1 MTLIARACRVALVM
15 LVAVIVLQTSGALS
29 ASELE
34 PTNVRV
40 TPGDGIL
47 GVTWEPPAEQDMTVV
62 KYVVNYTIPRLNVPT
77 PSGKFCGW
85 NYAGATWTDVAS
97 TQTSYTITGLQ
108 NGQEYC
114 VRVGARFARTSGYS
128 SQTFATPSSG
138 EQPLLVSANV
148 VGATLRLTFDELLD
162 ANSVPP
168 ASVFTVVVGGSAVAV
183 SGVNIQGTEVTLTL
197 SSAASASDAVTLSY
211 AIPTGATAQP
221 LQDWLGNQAPA
232 LSNQVVVNTGTA
244 SSDATLSALTVSGA
258 TLTPAFSSA
267 TEQYRAVVPYSVT
280 AATVTPTP
288 GDSGATVAFSP
299 SVDADTNASGH
310 QVPLGAGQN
319 TLDIV
324 VTAENT
330 IDRETYT
337 LSLTRSLAPPE
348 APASNYLSSRNDS
361 KLVIRWWPPAR
372 DGGSPVVG
380 YKVQWTSDPNS
391 WESSDQA
398 IVTEMVPIGITSQWA
413 YKITGLQNG
422 TEYRMRV
429 IAYNSLGDSEPTN
442 EITGTPISL
451 DSYFLSFIEDQVV
464 AVYGNSSPWLRTSWE
479 HMKRNGKVFNIVES
493 APGSAAV
500 QASCSP
506 RADGLHTCRVT
517 GAVIQESIVDS
528 GAAQLSSTLI
538 HEMAHYYDK
547 NSDLSGDIS
556 ALSAL
561 RLYLESLPVVA
572 GNNCRISE
580 LYADVFLLSILPD
593 VDPAYWD
600 ACTDWNSR
608 TTAEAVAVMRSA
620 ISGTMPA
627 WFSTTYG
634 AIADGPDLEK
644 LWVDVKNM
652 EDSHER
658 GIVVYQLRDSFGGY
672 CSNSK
677 AAESAFEDG
686 VARNPWRDGGCVPGA
701 PGSVAANAA
710 GSRKLAVSWSAPAS
724 DGGSPI
730 EGYRIQWK
738 SGSQQ
743 YDTSRQAVVVDVAER
758 NAHTI
763 AGLTNGTEHSVRIV
777 PYNQNGDGAS
787 TEVTATPS
795 ATDTTPPELLRATV
809 DSAALV
815 LTWNEALD
823 TASVPAAETFSV
835 TVASNDRA
843 VDDVVITGSA
853 VELTLASPVVEGE
866 VVSLGYTVPTAQGA
880 APIRDLS
887 QNPAE
892 SFADFAVRNTSVPL
906 STDTGTKRIFF
917 QSSPSA
923 STVLAQR
930 QGSGNYYSSN
940 PVPWA
945 TTIVTMFVEPNDS
958 NAVVT
963 FSSPNPPVDDF
974 HPDSGYCRGP
984 NDDCRKYIFRPS
996 VGENVI
1002 TVTVTAEDGVT
1013 TDTFTVPLVR
1023 DVRPV
1028 TVEFAQAAYTASEGQ
1043 TTSVTVRLDVDPERE
1058 ITIPL
1063 TVTELG
1069 GASPLEY
1076 SLSRS
1081 VTFTS
1086 GGPLT
1091 QSATVTASTDG
1102 VTEQGERIVLGI
1114 GTLPHAVELGAV
1126 TTTTVTFQDQDSTP
1140 PALESASVSGS
1151 DIVLTYDKELDSES
1165 VPPTSAF
1172 DVSVA
1177 GATRSVATVSLS
1189 GKAVELQLSAAVA
1202 PSEPVVVSYAVPTG
1216 SGVSKIRDTS
1226 NNNAAGFMNRSVRND
1241 AFGPV
1246 CNRTGMVRDA
1256 IVKRLNK
1263 NCSEITA
1270 RELSMITGLE
1280 IARSASVGKSALKAD
1295 DLSGLSGLR
1304 TLSMFWHRNL
1314 TTIPRN
1320 IFYGL
1325 SKLENL
1331 LLFSNKLTV
1340 LEAGVFSGLNSLQG
1354 LSLSNNRLSS
1364 LPDGIFSGLTSLERL
1379 NLSGNTVDPLP
1390 VDIGL
1395 EAAGSGTFKVTV
1407 HSGAPF
1413 RIELPIVVT
1422 NGQLSDGSST
1432 VVIPAGST
1440 ESAPV
1445 AVARLADTTGAVTV
1459 DIGTLPSLPSSS
1471 HSGYSLVKS
1480 GSLPLEITTD
1490 AVVGTSEISI
1500 APASSPVT
1508 EGEAAAFTLTRAGD
1522 TAAALTVDV
1531 SVSESGA
1538 TVSGTA
1544 PATATFDAG
1553 SSTAEL
1559 SVATED
1565 DTVVEAASTITAT
1578 VTAGTGYT
1586 LDASAS
1592 SAEVAVNDNDAATFT
1607 VSASPAQIEEG
1618 ETSTLTVAIAKGVT
1632 FAADQTIALD
1642 FAASTAAA
1650 ADYALADG
1658 GGQALASPYALT
1670 LAAGASTVT
1679 ATVTATDDAE
1689 QEPAETIEAA
1699 ASHEGSAIGSAS
1711 IEVAASDGLTARFE
1725 NLPESHDGSSA
1736 FQFELHFSEEF
1747 RIGYQKLRDRAF
1759 EVSGGTVT
1767 RAQRLEKGSN
1777 IGWRITLEPDSEGD
1791 IAVTLP
1797 ARACGERG
1805 AVCAGDGRT
1814 LSEAVSATVPGPAPP
1829 EISIAP
1835 ASSPVT
1841 EGEAAAFT
1849 LSRTGDTAAELA
1861 VDVSVSE
1868 TGATVA
1874 GTAPTT
1880 ATFDADSSTAEL
1892 SVTTEDDTVVEAA
1905 STITATVAAGTGYD
1919 VDADASSAEV
1929 AVNDNDAATFT
1940 VSASPAQI
1948 EEGESSTLTVAI
1960 ANGVTFAA
1968 DQTIALDFAASTAA
1982 AADYAVADGGGQA
1995 LASPYALTLVAG
2007 ADTVTATVTAT
2018 DDSEQEPA
2026 ETIEVAA
2033 SLDGMSIGSVTIQV
2047 AASDGLTA
2055 RFESVP
2061 ESHDGSTAFS
2071 FELHFS
2077 EEFRIG
2083 HTKLRDR
2090 ALNANGGTVTRA
2102 RRLESGANIGWEI
2115 TIEPDSDG
2123 DIVITLPVRACG
2135 ESGAVCTDD
2144 SRTLSEVVSATV
2156 PGPGSGLPT
2165 ISIAPASSPVTEGT
2179 AAAFALSRT
2188 GDVAVELTVD
2198 VSVSETGAMVS
2209 GTAPETATFDAGSAT
2224 AELSVATKDDE
2235 VVEDTSTIT
2244 AAVAAGADYSVDASA
2259 SSAEVVVEDDDAL
2272 PVVTT
2277 VSPVEVAENETAVV
2291 TLAATD
2297 DDTAIADLVWSI
2309 PQGATGGADASAFA
2323 LSAAGEL
2330 SLTAGKDFEAPDDAD
2345 QDGAYEVTVQVSDG
2359 ANETLADLTVQ
2370 LADVDD
2376 IAPTVSDA
2384 SIDGATL
2391 TLTFSEALDESA
2403 APASNAFSVSVD
2415 GAARDVSSVAVSG
2428 SAVTLTL
2435 ASAVVAGE
2443 TVTVGYAAPT
2453 GANAS
2458 PLRDVAGNEV
2468 ADFSAQAV
2476 TNDTPANTAP
2486 EGLPTISGVAQVGET
2501 LTASASEV
2509 SDTDGLA
2516 NAVFA
2521 WQWIANDGAADAEI
2535 ADATGSTYMLTSAE
2549 AGKTIKVQLTF
2560 SDDSGT
2566 EETLVSAATTAV
2578 VAPPP
2583 EISIE
2588 ATTST
2593 VSEGRGAAFQLNRT
2607 GDAAATLTV
2616 QVSVNEVGAVLS
2628 GTPAS
2633 TVTFATG
2640 SGTATLNVATED
2652 DEAAEADGR
2661 VTASLVAG
2669 SGYTVDTDAASAS
2682 VAVFDNDEAATT
2694 AAAETLWASTL
2705 TVIDFHGIIV
2715 GLYDGLG
2722 GALSPDGWT
2731 EDGEHFRVEN
2741 LYFYPGSSELA
2752 YDLDAAPSES
2762 GQLTLHLD
2770 DLQLQLI
2777 DVESMDFF
2785 VWTIDDPGWEDGQT
2799 VAVKL
2804 TREDPNGAAAT
2815 PPGISVADA
2824 RVQEAEGA
2832 TLSFA
2837 VTLDAAQPSTVSV
2850 RYATSDGT
2858 AQAGADYVA
2867 ASGALRFEAGQTRKT
2882 VRVPVLNDTHDEGSE
2897 TLTLTLSRPFGAQLS
2912 DAQATGTIVNTGPIP
2927 QAWLAR
2933 FGRTAAEH
2941 VLEGVEERLTATR
2954 EAGTQIAIAGQ
2965 VIGSEASHG
2974 IGGVDPT
2981 TGGTEMGEALG
2992 VLLEGMASG
3001 SGDNTASGS
3010 LDEAYPWNDASSGG
3024 DDTLSR
3030 SMTGRE
3036 VLAGTS
3042 LQFGSE
3048 TSGGGLASL
3057 WGRGAYTSFSGQDGG
3072 MAIEGDVST
3081 ATLGADYAAGGWIA
3095 GLALSQ
3101 SRGAGSWRD
3110 GDAGGAIE
3118 SDVTGLYPYAAYG
3131 IGKRFSLW
3139 GTVGYGSGT
3148 LTVSPEGHEPLE
3160 AGLAL
3165 RMAAA
3170 GARGALLSSEQ
3181 GDGFDLA
3188 VKTDVLGVQTS
3199 SEEAEGSGGRLEAT
3213 TADVTR
3219 LRLALEGSWEAS
3231 LGTDSSLRPTF
3242 EVGLRHDGGDAET
3255 GFGLEFGGGLALTDP
3270 VLGLSAEIRGHGLLT
3285 HEESTF
3291 RDHGVSGSLRY
3302 DPQPY
3307 SDLGLSLIVSPS
3319 WGAGQ
3324 RGIESMWETAPSA
3337 GAALGSFDNFGG
3349 ADSPDGRLD
3358 AEIGYGLPA
3367 LGGRATGTP
3376 WARVGLA
3383 EGAGDYRLGY
3393 RLNISGTELGI
3404 EYGQSEYDRDYWLGY
3419 GFGFVEGG
3427 RLAFHLGAELAR
3439 RVSANDNDADDQAA
3453 IRATLHW

>member
-15 LVAVIVLQTSGALS
+15 LVAVIVLQTGGALS

-40 TPGDGIL
+40 TPGDGML

-62 KYVVNYTIPRLNVPT
+62 KYVVNYTIPRLYGHNQ
-77 PSGKFCGW
+77 GLKFCGW

-128 SQTFATPSSG
+128 SEILATPSSG

-162 ANSVPP
+162 ANSVPST
-168 ASVFTVVVGGSAVAV
+168 SVFTVVAGGSAVAV
-183 SGVNIQGTEVTLTL
+183 SGVNIHGTEVTLTL
-197 SSAASASDAVTLSY
+197 SSATSASDTVTLSY
-211 AIPTGATAQP
+211 AVPTGATAQP

-288 GDSGATVAFSP
+288 SDSGATVAFSP

-330 IDRETYT
+330 IDRKTYT

-348 APASNYLSSRNDS
+348 APASNYLSSRNDGELS
-361 KLVIRWWPPAR
+361 IRWWPPAR

-398 IVTEMVPIGITSQWA
+398 IVTEMVPIGITSRWA

-429 IAYNSLGDSEPTN
+429 IAYNLLGDSEPTN

-451 DSYFLSFIEDQVV
+451 DSYLLSFIEDQIV

-493 APGSAAV
+493 SPGSAAV
-500 QASCSP
+500 QSSCSI
-506 RADGLHTCRVT
+506 RADGLRTCRVT
-517 GAVIQESIVDS
+517 GAVIQESIVDL
-528 GAAQLSSTLI
+528 GAAQLSKILI

-547 NSDLSGDIS
+547 NSDLSGDIA
-556 ALSAL
+556 ALSAF
-561 RLYLESLPVVA
+561 RLYLESLPVNA

-580 LYADVFLLSILPD
+580 LYADVFLLSVLPD
-593 VDPAYWD
+593 AVAGYWD
-600 ACTDWNSR
+600 ACTGWNST

-620 ISGTMPA
+620 VSGTMPA

-644 LWVDVKNM
+644 LWADVKSM
-652 EDSHER
+652 EGISDRS
-658 GIVVYQLRDSFGGY
+658 IVVYQLRNSFGGY

-686 VARNPWRDGGCVPGA
+686 VARNPWRDGGCVPDA

-710 GSRKLAVSWSAPAS
+710 GSGKLAVSWSAPAS

-763 AGLTNGTEHSVRIV
+763 AGLTNGTEHSVRIL

-787 TEVTATPS
+787 TEVAATPS
-795 ATDTTPPELLRATV
+795 ATDTAAPELLRATV

-815 LTWNEALD
+815 MTWNEALD

-853 VELTLASPVVEGE
+853 VELTLASPVVAGE
-866 VVSLGYTVPTAQGA
+866 VVSVSYAVPTAPGG
-880 APIRDLS
+880 APIRDSSL
-887 QNPAE
+887 NTAA
-892 SFADFAVRNTSVPL
+892 SFTDTSVRNSTAPVSSDTSIKRVLFGRSPN
-906 STDTGTKRIFF
+906 SGVTGTRML
-917 QSSPSA
+917 S
-923 STVLAQR
+923 
-930 QGSGNYYSSN
+930 SGNYEATLSVS
-940 PVPWA
+940 WA
-945 TTIVTMFVEPNDS
+945 TSLVHLAVEPS
-958 NAVVT
+958 NSDATVTISPSMPAVGADNLLG
-963 FSSPNPPVDDF
+963 S
-974 HPDSGYCRGP
+974 YCGQP
-984 NDDCRKYIFRPS
+984 GHDCRIYEFEPS

-1002 TVTVTAEDGVT
+1002 TVSVTAEDGIT
-1013 TDTFTVPLVR
+1013 QDSFTATLVR
-1023 DVRPV
+1023 QPRPV
-1028 TVEFAQAAYTASEGQ
+1028 TVEFAKAVYAVTEGGTA
-1043 TTSVTVRLDVDPERE
+1043 SVTVRLNHDPERTV
-1058 ITIPL
+1058 TIPIIA
-1063 TVTELG
+1063 TPLG

-1076 SLSRS
+1076 TSSSS

-1086 GGPLT
+1086 GGPLSQT
-1091 QSATVTASTDG
+1091 VTVTASADSEA
-1102 VTEQGERIVLGI
+1102 EQGEHIVLGLGRLPDGVES
-1114 GTLPHAVELGAV
+1114 GTV
-1126 TTTTVTFQDQDSTP
+1126 TTASVTLQDEDSTP
-1140 PALESASVSGS
+1140 PELESVSVSGS
-1151 DIVLTYDKELDSES
+1151 ALALIYDEALDTGSI
-1165 VPPTSAF
+1165 PPTSAYA
-1172 DVSVA
+1172 VRVA
-1177 GATRSVATVSLS
+1177 GATRSVTAASLS
-1189 GKAVELQLSAAVA
+1189 GATVELQLSAAVA
-1202 PSEPVVVSYAVPTG
+1202 ASEPVYVSYTVPTT
-1216 SGVSKIRDTS
+1216 SGESRIRDTA
-1226 NNNAAGFMNRSVRND
+1226 NNDAAGFTNRSVPNH
-1241 AFGPV
+1241 AIGAV
-1246 CNRTGMVRDA
+1246 CDRTREVRDA
-1256 IVKRLNK
+1256 IAERFMKD
-1263 NCSEITA
+1263 CSEITVG
-1270 RELSMITGLE
+1270 ELAMIVRLE
-1280 IARSASVGKSALKAD
+1280 IVRGMSALRTD
-1295 DLSGLSGLR
+1295 DLSGLTGLR
-1304 TLSMFWHRNL
+1304 TLGMSLHRNW

-1320 IFYGL
+1320 SFYGL
-1325 SKLENL
+1325 SKLETL
-1331 LLFSNKLTV
+1331 LLSSNKLTV
-1340 LEAGVFSGLNSLQG
+1340 LEAGAFSGPNSLRNLN
-1354 LSLSNNRLSS
+1354 LSDNRLSS
-1364 LPDGIFSGLTSLERL
+1364 LPDGIFSGLSSLEYL
-1379 NLSGNTVDPLP
+1379 NLSGNNIDPLP

-1395 EAAGSGTFKVTV
+1395 EAAGNGAFKATA

-1490 AVVGTSEISI
+1490 AVIGTSEISI

-1508 EGEAAAFTLTRAGD
+1508 EGEAAAFTLTRSGD

-1531 SVSESGA
+1531 GVSETGA
-1538 TVSGTA
+1538 TVAGTA
-1544 PATATFDAG
+1544 PATATFAAG
-1553 SSTAEL
+1553 SGTTEL

-1586 LDASAS
+1586 VDASAS
-1592 SAEVAVNDNDAATFT
+1592 SAEVAVNDNDEATFT

-1618 ETSTLTVAIAKGVT
+1618 EASTLTVAIANGVT

-1650 ADYALADG
+1650 ADYAVADS

-1679 ATVTATDDAE
+1679 ATVTATDAAE

-1725 NLPESHDGSSA
+1725 NIPERHDGSAA
-1736 FQFELHFSEEF
+1736 FSFELHFSEEF

-1777 IGWRITLEPDSEGD
+1777 IGWRITLEPDSDGD

-1805 AVCAGDGRT
+1805 AVCTREGRT
-1814 LSEAVSATVPGPAPP
+1814 LSEAVSATVPGPALP

-1841 EGEAAAFT
+1841 EGEPAAFT
-1849 LSRTGDTAAELA
+1849 LTRSGDTAAALT
-1861 VDVSVSE
+1861 VDVSMSD

-1874 GTAPTT
+1874 GTAPTR
-1880 ATFDADSSTAEL
+1880 ATFDADSATAEL
-1892 SVTTEDDTVVEAA
+1892 SVATEDDTVVEAA

-1929 AVNDNDAATFT
+1929 AVNDNDEATFT

-1948 EEGESSTLTVAI
+1948 EEGAASTLTVAI

-1982 AADYAVADGGGQA
+1982 AADYALADDSGQA
-1995 LASPYALTLVAG
+1995 LASPYALTLAAG
-2007 ADTVTATVTAT
+2007 ASTVTATVTAT

-2033 SLDGMSIGSVTIQV
+2033 SLDGSPIGTASIEV
-2047 AASDGLTA
+2047 AASDALTA

-2077 EEFRIG
+2077 EEFHIG
-2083 HTKLRDR
+2083 RTKLQDR
-2090 ALNANGGTVTRA
+2090 ALNASGGTVTRA
-2102 RRLESGANIGWEI
+2102 RRLERGANIGWEI

-2144 SRTLSEVVSATV
+2144 DRTLSEVVSATV
-2156 PGPGSGLPT
+2156 PGPALGLPT
-2165 ISIAPASSPVTEGT
+2165 ISIEPGSSPVTEGT
-2179 AAAFALSRT
+2179 AAAFTLTRT
-2188 GDVAVELTVD
+2188 GATATELTVE

-2209 GTAPETATFDAGSAT
+2209 GTAPETATFAAGSAT

-2235 VVEDTSTIT
+2235 VVEDASTIT
-2244 AAVAAGADYSVDASA
+2244 ATVATGSGYSVDATA
-2259 SSAEVVVEDDDAL
+2259 SSADVLVEDDDAS

-2277 VSPVEVAENETAVV
+2277 VSPVEVAENESVV
-2291 TLAATD
+2291 ATLTATD
-2297 DDTAIADLVWSI
+2297 EDMAEASFVWAIPLGSM
-2309 PQGATGGADASAFA
+2309 GGTDAASFT
-2323 LSAAGEL
+2323 LT
-2330 SLTAGKDFEAPDDAD
+2330 TAGVLSFTAAKDYEAPDDAD
-2345 QDGAYEVTVQVSDG
+2345 QDGDYEVTVRVVDG
-2359 ANETLADLTVQ
+2359 YNWTDKALIVRLT
-2370 LADVDD
+2370 DVDE
-2376 IAPTVSDA
+2376 IAPELSSA
-2384 SIDGATL
+2384 SVDGDLL
-2391 TLTFSEALDESA
+2391 TLSFSEALDESA
-2403 APASNAFSVSVD
+2403 PPALSAFSATVD
-2415 GAARDVSSVAVSG
+2415 GAGRHVSNIAMSG

-2435 ASAVVAGE
+2435 ASAVIAVE

-2453 GANAS
+2453 GANAN
-2458 PLRDVAGNEV
+2458 PLRDLAGNPA
-2468 ADFSAQAV
+2468 ADFSGQAV
-2476 TNDTPANTAP
+2476 TNDTPANEAP
-2486 EGLPTISGVAQVGET
+2486 EGLPTISGVAQEGET

-2509 SDTDGLA
+2509 SDADGLT

-2521 WQWIANDGAADAEI
+2521 WQWIANDGTVDADI
-2535 ADATGSTYMLTSAE
+2535 ADATGSTYTLTSAD
-2549 AGKTIKVQLTF
+2549 AGKTVKVRLTF
-2560 SDDSGT
+2560 TDDRGT
-2566 EETLVSAATTAV
+2566 EESLVSAATAAV
-2578 VAPPP
+2578 AAAPS
-2583 EISIE
+2583 EVSI
-2588 ATTST
+2588 AAATST
-2593 VSEGRGAAFQLNRT
+2593 VTEGTSASF
-2607 GDAAATLTV
+2607 TLTRSGDTTDALTV
-2616 QVSVNEVGAVLS
+2616 AVSVSEAGDVLS

-2633 TVTFATG
+2633 TVTFVAG
-2640 SGTATLNVATED
+2640 SGTATLGVATED
-2652 DEAAEADGR
+2652 DGVAEADGR
-2661 VTASLVAG
+2661 LTVSLVAG
-2669 SGYTVDTDAASAS
+2669 SGYIVDTDAASAS
-2682 VAVFDNDEAATT
+2682 IAVFDNDEAAAT
-2694 AAAETLWASTL
+2694 AAVETLWTSTL
-2705 TVIDFHGIIV
+2705 TVHNFRGIII
-2715 GLYDGLG
+2715 GRHDGLG
-2722 GALSPDGWT
+2722 GSLSPDGWT
-2731 EDGEHFRVEN
+2731 EDGVRYSAGD

-2752 YDLDAAPSES
+2752 FATASAPPEP

-2770 DLQLQLI
+2770 DLQLRLD
-2777 DVESMDFF
+2777 DVEGLNFF
-2785 VWTIDDPGWEDGQT
+2785 VWAVEDPGWQDGQE

-2804 TREDPNGAAAT
+2804 TREDPDSAAAT
-2815 PPGISVADA
+2815 PPGIAVADA
-2824 RVQEAEGA
+2824 RVQEADGA
-2832 TLSFA
+2832 VLSFP
-2837 VTLDAAQPSTVSV
+2837 VTLDSAQSAAVSV
-2850 RYATSDGT
+2850 RYATSNGT
-2858 AQAGADYVA
+2858 AVAGADYEA
-2867 ASGALRFEAGQTRKT
+2867 SSGALRFEAGQTRKT

-2897 TLTLTLSRPFGAQLS
+2897 TLTLTLSRPFGAQLT

-2954 EAGTQIAIAGQ
+2954 EEGTRIAIAGQ

-2974 IGGVDPT
+2974 IDGVDPT

-3001 SGDNTASGS
+3001 SGDNTTSGS

-3030 SMTGRE
+3030 GMTGRE

-3057 WGRGAYTSFSGQDGG
+3057 WGRGAYTSFSGQEGG

-3081 ATLGADYAAGGWIA
+3081 ATLGADYASGGWIA

-3101 SRGAGSWRD
+3101 SSGAGSWRD

-3131 IGKRFSLW
+3131 IGGRFSLW

-3188 VKTDVLGVQTS
+3188 VKTDALGVQTS
-3199 SEEAEGSGGRLEAT
+3199 SEEAEGSGGRLEAA

-3219 LRLALEGSWEAS
+3219 LRLTLEGSWEVS

-3324 RGIESMWETAPSA
+3324 RGVESMWETAPGA

-3358 AEIGYGLPA
+3358 AEIGYGVPA

-3383 EGAGDYRLGY
+3383 EEAGDYRFGY
-3393 RLNISGTELGI
+3393 RLSINRTEFGI
-3404 EYGQSEYDRDYWLGY
+3404 EYGQSEYDRDYRLGY

-3453 IRATLHW
+3453 IRATLRW

>member
-15 LVAVIVLQTSGALS
+15 LAAVIVLQTGGALS

-47 GVTWEPPAEQDMTVV
+47 GVTWEPPAEQDVTVV
-62 KYVVNYTIPRLNVPT
+62 KYVVNYTIPRLYGYNQ
-77 PSGKFCGW
+77 GLKFCGW

-128 SQTFATPSSG
+128 SEILATPSSG
-138 EQPLLVSANV
+138 EQPLLVSANA

-168 ASVFTVVVGGSAVAV
+168 TSVFTVVAGGSTVAV
-183 SGVNIQGTEVTLTL
+183 SGVNIQGTQVTLTL
-197 SSAASASDAVTLSY
+197 SSATSASDAVTLSY
-211 AIPTGATAQP
+211 AVPTGATAQP

-244 SSDATLSALTVSGA
+244 SSDATLSALTVTGA

-288 GDSGATVAFSP
+288 SDSGATVAFSP

-330 IDRETYT
+330 IDRKTYT

-348 APASNYLSSRNDS
+348 APASNYLSSRNDGELS
-361 KLVIRWWPPAR
+361 IRWWPPAR

-398 IVTEMVPIGITSQWA
+398 IVTEMVLIGITSRWA

-429 IAYNSLGDSEPTN
+429 IAYNLLGDSEPTN

-451 DSYFLSFIEDQVV
+451 DSYLLSFIEDQVV

-493 APGSAAV
+493 SPGSAAV
-500 QASCSP
+500 QSSCST
-506 RADGLHTCRVT
+506 RADGLRTCRVT
-517 GAVIQESIVDS
+517 GTVIQESIVDL
-528 GAAQLSSTLI
+528 GAAQLSKILI

-547 NSDLSGDIS
+547 NSDLSGDIA
-556 ALSAL
+556 ALSAF
-561 RLYLESLPVVA
+561 RLYLESLPVNA

-580 LYADVFLLSILPD
+580 LYADVFLLSVLPD
-593 VDPAYWD
+593 AVAGYWD
-600 ACTDWNSR
+600 ACTGWNST

-620 ISGTMPA
+620 VSGTMPA

-644 LWVDVKNM
+644 LWADVKSM
-652 EDSHER
+652 EGISDRS
-658 GIVVYQLRDSFGGY
+658 IVVYQLRNSFGGY
-672 CSNSK
+672 CNNSK

-686 VARNPWRDGGCVPGA
+686 VARNPWRDGGCVPDA

-710 GSRKLAVSWSAPAS
+710 GSGKLAVSWSAPAS

-777 PYNQNGDGAS
+777 SYNQNGDGAS

-795 ATDTTPPELLRATV
+795 ATDTAAPELLRATV

-853 VELTLASPVVEGE
+853 VELTLASPVVAGE
-866 VVSLGYTVPTAQGA
+866 VVSVSYAVPMAPGA
-880 APIRDLS
+880 APIRDS
-887 QNPAE
+887 SRNAAA
-892 SFADFAVRNTSVPL
+892 SFTDTSVRNSTAPVSSDTSIKRVMFGRSPN
-906 STDTGTKRIFF
+906 SGVTGTRML
-917 QSSPSA
+917 S
-923 STVLAQR
+923 
-930 QGSGNYYSSN
+930 SGNYEATSS
-940 PVPWA
+940 VSWA
-945 TTIVTMFVEPNDS
+945 TSLVHLAVEPS
-958 NAVVT
+958 NSDATVTISPSMPAVGADNLLG
-963 FSSPNPPVDDF
+963 S
-974 HPDSGYCRGP
+974 YCGQP
-984 NDDCRKYIFRPS
+984 GHDCRIYEFEPS

-1002 TVTVTAEDGVT
+1002 TVSVTAEDGIT
-1013 TDTFTVPLVR
+1013 QDSFTATLVR
-1023 DVRPV
+1023 QPRPV
-1028 TVEFAQAAYTASEGQ
+1028 TIEFAKAVYAVTEGGTA
-1043 TTSVTVRLDVDPERE
+1043 SVTVRLNHDPERTV
-1058 ITIPL
+1058 TIPII
-1063 TVTELG
+1063 VTPLG

-1076 SLSRS
+1076 TSSSS

-1086 GGPLT
+1086 GGPLSQT
-1091 QSATVTASTDG
+1091 VTVTASADSEA
-1102 VTEQGERIVLGI
+1102 EQGEHIVLGLGRLPDGVES
-1114 GTLPHAVELGAV
+1114 GTV
-1126 TTTTVTFQDQDSTP
+1126 TTASVTLQDEDSTP
-1140 PALESASVSGS
+1140 PELESVSVSGS
-1151 DIVLTYDKELDSES
+1151 ALTLLYDEALDTGSI
-1165 VPPTSAF
+1165 PPTSAYA
-1172 DVSVA
+1172 VRVA
-1177 GATRSVATVSLS
+1177 GATRSVTAVSLS
-1189 GKAVELQLSAAVA
+1189 GATVELQLSAAVA
-1202 PSEPVVVSYAVPTG
+1202 ASEPVYVSYTVPTT
-1216 SGVSKIRDTS
+1216 SGESRIRDTA
-1226 NNNAAGFMNRSVRND
+1226 NNDAAGFTNRSVPNH
-1241 AFGPV
+1241 AIGAV
-1246 CNRTGMVRDA
+1246 CDRTREVRDA
-1256 IVKRLNK
+1256 IAERFMKD
-1263 NCSEITA
+1263 CSEITVG
-1270 RELSMITGLE
+1270 ELAMIQRLE
-1280 IARSASVGKSALKAD
+1280 IVRGVSALRTD
-1295 DLSGLSGLR
+1295 DLSGLTGLR
-1304 TLSMFWHRNL
+1304 TLGMSWHRNL

-1320 IFYGL
+1320 VFYGL
-1325 SKLENL
+1325 SKLETL
-1331 LLFSNKLTV
+1331 LLSSNKLTV
-1340 LEAGVFSGLNSLQG
+1340 LEAGAFSGPNSLRNLN
-1354 LSLSNNRLSS
+1354 LSDNRLSS
-1364 LPDGIFSGLTSLERL
+1364 LPDGIFSGLSSLEYL
-1379 NLSGNTVDPLP
+1379 NLSGNNIDPLP

-1395 EAAGSGTFKVTV
+1395 EAAGNGAFKTTA

-1445 AVARLADTTGAVTV
+1445 AVARLAYETGAVTV

-1471 HSGYSLVKS
+1471 HSGYSLVKF
-1480 GSLPLEITTD
+1480 GSLPLEIATD
-1490 AVVGTSEISI
+1490 AVIGTSEISI
-1500 APASSPVT
+1500 ASASSPVT
-1508 EGEAAAFTLTRAGD
+1508 EGTAAAFTLTRTGD

-1531 SVSESGA
+1531 SVSETGA
-1538 TVSGTA
+1538 TVAGSA
-1544 PATATFDAG
+1544 PATATFAAG
-1553 SSTAEL
+1553 SGTTEL

-1578 VTAGTGYT
+1578 VAAGTGYDV
-1586 LDASAS
+1586 DASAS
-1592 SAEVAVNDNDAATFT
+1592 FAEVAVNDNDAATFT

-1618 ETSTLTVAIAKGVT
+1618 EASTLTVAIANGVT

-1642 FAASTAAA
+1642 FAASTAVA
-1650 ADYALADG
+1650 ADYAVADG

-1725 NLPESHDGSSA
+1725 NLPESHDGSAA

-1747 RIGYQKLRDRAF
+1747 RIGYRKLRDRAF

-1767 RAQRLEKGSN
+1767 RARRLKKGSN
-1777 IGWRITLEPDSEGD
+1777 IGWQVTIEPDTDGD

-1805 AVCAGDGRT
+1805 AVCTTDGQM
-1814 LSEAVSATVPGPAPP
+1814 LSEAVSVTVPGPA
-1829 EISIAP
+1829 
-1835 ASSPVT
+1835 
-1841 EGEAAAFT
+1841 
-1849 LSRTGDTAAELA
+1849 
-1861 VDVSVSE
+1861 
-1868 TGATVA
+1868 
-1874 GTAPTT
+1874 
-1880 ATFDADSSTAEL
+1880 
-1892 SVTTEDDTVVEAA
+1892 
-1905 STITATVAAGTGYD
+1905 
-1919 VDADASSAEV
+1919 
-1929 AVNDNDAATFT
+1929 
-1940 VSASPAQI
+1940 
-1948 EEGESSTLTVAI
+1948 
-1960 ANGVTFAA
+1960 
-1968 DQTIALDFAASTAA
+1968 
-1982 AADYAVADGGGQA
+1982 
-1995 LASPYALTLVAG
+1995 
-2007 ADTVTATVTAT
+2007 
-2018 DDSEQEPA
+2018 
-2026 ETIEVAA
+2026 
-2033 SLDGMSIGSVTIQV
+2033 
-2047 AASDGLTA
+2047 
-2055 RFESVP
+2055 
-2061 ESHDGSTAFS
+2061 
-2071 FELHFS
+2071 
-2077 EEFRIG
+2077 
-2083 HTKLRDR
+2083 
-2090 ALNANGGTVTRA
+2090 
-2102 RRLESGANIGWEI
+2102 
-2115 TIEPDSDG
+2115 
-2123 DIVITLPVRACG
+2123 
-2135 ESGAVCTDD
+2135 
-2144 SRTLSEVVSATV
+2144 
-2156 PGPGSGLPT
+2156 SGLPT
-2165 ISIAPASSPVTEGT
+2165 ISIASGSSPVTEGT
-2179 AAAFALSRT
+2179 AAAFTLTRT
-2188 GDVAVELTVD
+2188 GDVAAELTVE

-2209 GTAPETATFDAGSAT
+2209 GTAPETATFAAGSAT

-2235 VVEDTSTIT
+2235 VVEDASTIT
-2244 AAVAAGADYSVDASA
+2244 AAVAAGTGYSLDANA
-2259 SSAEVVVEDDDAL
+2259 TSAEVEVQDDDAP
-2272 PVVTT
+2272 PVITT
-2277 VSPVEVAENETAVV
+2277 VSPVVVAENESVV
-2291 TLAATD
+2291 TTLTATD
-2297 DDTAIADLVWSI
+2297 EDTAEASFVWAI
-2309 PQGATGGADASAFA
+2309 PLGSMGGTDAASFT
-2323 LSAAGEL
+2323 LT
-2330 SLTAGKDFEAPDDAD
+2330 TAGVLSFTAARDYEAPDDAD
-2345 QDGAYEVTVQVSDG
+2345 QDGDYEVTVRVVDG
-2359 ANETLADLTVQ
+2359 YNWTDKALIVRLT
-2370 LADVDD
+2370 DVDE
-2376 IAPTVSDA
+2376 IAPELSSA
-2384 SIDGATL
+2384 SADGDLL
-2391 TLTFSEALDESA
+2391 TLSFSEALDESA
-2403 APASNAFSVSVD
+2403 PPALSAFSATVD
-2415 GAARDVSSVAVSG
+2415 GAGRRVSNVAMSG

-2435 ASAVVAGE
+2435 ASAVVAVE

-2458 PLRDVAGNEV
+2458 PLRDLAGNPA
-2468 ADFSAQAV
+2468 ADFSDQAV

-2486 EGLPTISGVAQVGET
+2486 EGLPTISGVAQEGET

-2509 SDTDGLA
+2509 SDADGIT

-2521 WQWIANDGAADAEI
+2521 WQWLANDGTVDADI
-2535 ADATGSTYMLTSAE
+2535 ADATGATYTLTSAD
-2549 AGKTIKVQLTF
+2549 AGKAVKVRLTYT
-2560 SDDSGT
+2560 DDRGT
-2566 EETLVSAATTAV
+2566 EESLVSAATAAV
-2578 VAPPP
+2578 AAAPP
-2583 EISIE
+2583 EVSI
-2588 ATTST
+2588 AAATST
-2593 VSEGRGAAFQLNRT
+2593 VTEGTSASFTLSRT
-2607 GDAAATLTV
+2607 GDTADALTV
-2616 QVSVNEVGAVLS
+2616 AVSVSEAGDVLS

-2633 TVTFATG
+2633 TVTFVAG
-2640 SGTATLNVATED
+2640 SGTATLGVATED
-2652 DEAAEADGR
+2652 DGVAEADGR

-2669 SGYTVDTDAASAS
+2669 SGYIVDNDAASAS
-2682 VAVFDNDEAATT
+2682 IAVFDNDQAAAT
-2694 AAAETLWASTL
+2694 AAVETLWTSTL
-2705 TVIDFHGIIV
+2705 TVLNFRGIII
-2715 GLYDGLG
+2715 GRHDGLG
-2722 GALSPDGWT
+2722 GSLSPDGWT
-2731 EDGEHFRVEN
+2731 EDGVRYSAGD

-2752 YDLDAAPSES
+2752 FATASAPPEP

-2770 DLQLQLI
+2770 DLQLRLD
-2777 DVESMDFF
+2777 DVEGLNFF
-2785 VWTIDDPGWEDGQT
+2785 VWAVEDPGWQDGQE

-2804 TREDPNGAAAT
+2804 TREDPDSAAAT
-2815 PPGISVADA
+2815 PPGIAVADA
-2824 RVQEAEGA
+2824 QVQEAEGA
-2832 TLSFA
+2832 ALSFR
-2837 VTLDAAQPSTVSV
+2837 VTLDSAQSGAVSV
-2850 RYATSDGT
+2850 RYATSNGT
-2858 AQAGADYVA
+2858 AVAGADYEAV
-2867 ASGALRFEAGQTRKT
+2867 SGALHFEAGQTRKT
-2882 VRVPVLNDTHDEGSE
+2882 VRVPVLNDSHDEGSE
-2897 TLTLTLSRPFGAQLS
+2897 TLTLTLSRPFGAQLT
-2912 DAQATGTIVNTGPIP
+2912 DARATGTIVNTGPIP

-2941 VLEGVEERLTATR
+2941 VLGGVEERLTAAR
-2954 EAGTQIAIAGQ
+2954 EAGTRIAIAGQ
-2965 VIGSEASHG
+2965 MIGSEASPG
-2974 IGGVDPT
+2974 IDGADPT

-3001 SGDNTASGS
+3001 SGDNTTSGS

-3030 SMTGRE
+3030 GMTSRE

-3057 WGRGAYTSFSGQDGG
+3057 WGRGAYTSFSGQEGG

-3081 ATLGADYAAGGWIA
+3081 ATLGADYASGGWIA

-3101 SRGAGSWRD
+3101 SRGEGSWRD

-3131 IGKRFSLW
+3131 IGERFSLW

-3160 AGLAL
+3160 AVLAL

-3199 SEEAEGSGGRLEAT
+3199 SEAVEGSGGRLEAT

-3324 RGIESMWETAPSA
+3324 RGVESMWETAPGV

-3367 LGGRATGTP
+3367 LSGRATGMP

-3404 EYGQSEYDRDYWLGY
+3404 EYGQSEYDRDYRLGY

-3427 RLAFHLGAELAR
+3427 RLAFHLGAELTR

-3453 IRATLHW
+3453 IRATLRW

>member
-15 LVAVIVLQTSGALS
+15 LVAVIVLQTGGALS

-47 GVTWEPPAEQDMTVV
+47 GVTWEPPAEQDMTLV

-85 NYAGATWTDVAS
+85 NYAGATWTDVAR

-128 SQTFATPSSG
+128 SQIFATPSSG

-288 GDSGATVAFSP
+288 SDSGATVAFSP

-330 IDRETYT
+330 IDRKTYT

-348 APASNYLSSRNDS
+348 APASNYLSSRNDG

-429 IAYNSLGDSEPTN
+429 IAYNLLGDSEPTN

-547 NSDLSGDIS
+547 NSDLSGDIA

-593 VDPAYWD
+593 IDPAYWD

-634 AIADGPDLEK
+634 AIADGPDLER
-644 LWVDVKNM
+644 LWVDVKSM

-730 EGYRIQWK
+730 EGYKIQWK

-795 ATDTTPPELLRATV
+795 ATDTTAPELLRATV
-809 DSAALV
+809 DSEALV

-880 APIRDLS
+880 ARIRDLS

-930 QGSGNYYSSN
+930 QDSGTYSSSN

-1028 TVEFAQAAYTASEGQ
+1028 TVEFAKAAYTASEGQ

-1177 GATRSVATVSLS
+1177 GATRSVATASLS

-1270 RELSMITGLE
+1270 RELAMITGLE

-1304 TLSMFWHRNL
+1304 SLSMFWHRNL

-1390 VDIGL
+1390 IDIGL

-1407 HSGAPF
+1407 HSGAPL

-1445 AVARLADTTGAVTV
+1445 AVARLADETGAVTV

-1471 HSGYSLVKS
+1471 HSGYSLVKV

-1544 PATATFDAG
+1544 PATAAFDAG
-1553 SSTAEL
+1553 SATAEL

-1618 ETSTLTVAIAKGVT
+1618 EASTLTVAIANGVT

-1650 ADYALADG
+1650 ADYALADS

-1699 ASHEGSAIGSAS
+1699 ASHDGSAIGSAS

-1725 NLPESHDGSSA
+1725 NLPESHDGSAA
-1736 FQFELHFSEEF
+1736 FSFELHFSEEF

-1759 EVSGGTVT
+1759 EVSGGAVT

-1777 IGWRITLEPDSEGD
+1777 IGWRITLEPDTDGD

-1805 AVCAGDGRT
+1805 AVCTREGRT
-1814 LSEAVSATVPGPAPP
+1814 LSEAVSATVPGPALP

-1841 EGEAAAFT
+1841 EGEVAAFT
-1849 LSRTGDTAAELA
+1849 LTRTGDTAAALT

-1868 TGATVA
+1868 TGAMVA
-1874 GTAPTT
+1874 GTAPAT
-1880 ATFDADSSTAEL
+1880 ATFDADSATAAL
-1892 SVTTEDDTVVEAA
+1892 SVATEDDTVVETA

-1919 VDADASSAEV
+1919 VDANASSAEV

-1948 EEGESSTLTVAI
+1948 EEGAASTLTVAI

-1968 DQTIALDFAASTAA
+1968 DQTLALDFAASTAV

-1995 LASPYALTLVAG
+1995 LASPYALTLAAG
-2007 ADTVTATVTAT
+2007 ASTVTATVTAT

-2026 ETIEVAA
+2026 ETIEAAA
-2033 SLDGMSIGSVTIQV
+2033 SLDGSPIGTASIEV
-2047 AASDGLTA
+2047 AASDALTA

-2090 ALNANGGTVTRA
+2090 ALNASGGTVTRA

-2115 TIEPDSDG
+2115 TIEPDSDS

-2144 SRTLSEVVSATV
+2144 NRTLSEVVSATV
-2156 PGPGSGLPT
+2156 PGPASGLPT
-2165 ISIAPASSPVTEGT
+2165 ISIEPGSSPVTEGT
-2179 AAAFALSRT
+2179 AAAFTLTRT
-2188 GDVAVELTVD
+2188 GVTAAELTVE

-2209 GTAPETATFDAGSAT
+2209 GTAPETATFAAGSAT

-2235 VVEDTSTIT
+2235 VVEDASTIT
-2244 AAVAAGADYSVDASA
+2244 AAVAAGTGYSLDANA
-2259 SSAEVVVEDDDAL
+2259 TSAEVEVQDDDAP
-2272 PVVTT
+2272 PVITT
-2277 VSPVEVAENETAVV
+2277 VSPVVVAENESVV
-2291 TLAATD
+2291 ATLTATD
-2297 DDTAIADLVWSI
+2297 EDTAEASFVWAI
-2309 PQGATGGADASAFA
+2309 PLGSMGGTDAASFT
-2323 LSAAGEL
+2323 LT
-2330 SLTAGKDFEAPDDAD
+2330 TAGVLSFTAAKDYEAPDDAD
-2345 QDGAYEVTVQVSDG
+2345 QDGDYEVTVRVVDG
-2359 ANETLADLTVQ
+2359 YNWTDKALIVRLT
-2370 LADVDD
+2370 DVDE
-2376 IAPTVSDA
+2376 IAPELSSA
-2384 SIDGATL
+2384 SVDGDLL
-2391 TLTFSEALDESA
+2391 TLSFSEALDESA
-2403 APASNAFSVSVD
+2403 PPALSAFSATVD
-2415 GAARDVSSVAVSG
+2415 GAARDVSGVAMGG

-2435 ASAVVAGE
+2435 ASAVVAAE

-2453 GANAS
+2453 GANAH
-2458 PLRDVAGNEV
+2458 PLSDLAGNPA
-2468 ADFSAQAV
+2468 ADFSDQAV

-2486 EGLPTISGVAQVGET
+2486 EGLPTISGVAQEGET

-2509 SDTDGLA
+2509 SDADGLT

-2521 WQWIANDGAADAEI
+2521 WQWLANDDTSDTDI
-2535 ADATGSTYMLTSAE
+2535 ADATGSTYTLASAD
-2549 AGKTIKVQLTF
+2549 AGKTIKVRLTF
-2560 SDDSGT
+2560 TDDRGT
-2566 EETLVSAATTAV
+2566 EETLVSAATAAV
-2578 VAPPP
+2578 AAAPP
-2583 EISIE
+2583 EVSI
-2588 ATTST
+2588 AAATST
-2593 VSEGRGAAFQLNRT
+2593 ATEGTSASFTLSRT
-2607 GDAAATLTV
+2607 GDTAHALTV
-2616 QVSVNEVGAVLS
+2616 TVSVSEAGDVLS

-2633 TVTFATG
+2633 TVTFVAG
-2640 SGTATLNVATED
+2640 SGTATLGVATED
-2652 DEAAEADGR
+2652 DGVAQADGR

-2669 SGYTVDTDAASAS
+2669 SGYTLDADAASAS
-2682 VAVFDNDEAATT
+2682 VDVYDNDEAAATT
-2694 AAAETLWASTL
+2694 AVETLWTSTL
-2705 TVIDFHGIIV
+2705 TVINFRGIII
-2715 GLYDGLG
+2715 GRHDGLG
-2722 GALSPDGWT
+2722 GSLSPDGWT
-2731 EDGEHFRVEN
+2731 EDGVRYSAGN
-2741 LYFYPGSSELA
+2741 LYFYPGSVGAGVHDRFCSPRA
-2752 YDLDAAPSES
+2752 GAIDAAPRRS
-2762 GQLTLHLD
+2762 
-2770 DLQLQLI
+2770 
-2777 DVESMDFF
+2777 
-2785 VWTIDDPGWEDGQT
+2785 
-2799 VAVKL
+2799 
-2804 TREDPNGAAAT
+2804 
-2815 PPGISVADA
+2815 
-2824 RVQEAEGA
+2824 
-2832 TLSFA
+2832 
-2837 VTLDAAQPSTVSV
+2837 
-2850 RYATSDGT
+2850 
-2858 AQAGADYVA
+2858 
-2867 ASGALRFEAGQTRKT
+2867 
-2882 VRVPVLNDTHDEGSE
+2882 
-2897 TLTLTLSRPFGAQLS
+2897 
-2912 DAQATGTIVNTGPIP
+2912 
-2927 QAWLAR
+2927 
-2933 FGRTAAEH
+2933 
-2941 VLEGVEERLTATR
+2941 
-2954 EAGTQIAIAGQ
+2954 AIA
-2965 VIGSEASHG
+2965 AW
-2974 IGGVDPT
+2974 T
-2981 TGGTEMGEALG
+2981 M
-2992 VLLEGMASG
+2992 
-3001 SGDNTASGS
+3001 
-3010 LDEAYPWNDASSGG
+3010 
-3024 DDTLSR
+3024 
-3030 SMTGRE
+3030 
-3036 VLAGTS
+3036 
-3042 LQFGSE
+3042 
-3048 TSGGGLASL
+3048 
-3057 WGRGAYTSFSGQDGG
+3057 
-3072 MAIEGDVST
+3072 
-3081 ATLGADYAAGGWIA
+3081 
-3095 GLALSQ
+3095 
-3101 SRGAGSWRD
+3101 SRG
-3110 GDAGGAIE
+3110 
-3118 SDVTGLYPYAAYG
+3118 
-3131 IGKRFSLW
+3131 
-3139 GTVGYGSGT
+3139 
-3148 LTVSPEGHEPLE
+3148 
-3160 AGLAL
+3160 
-3165 RMAAA
+3165 
-3170 GARGALLSSEQ
+3170 
-3181 GDGFDLA
+3181 
-3188 VKTDVLGVQTS
+3188 
-3199 SEEAEGSGGRLEAT
+3199 
-3213 TADVTR
+3213 
-3219 LRLALEGSWEAS
+3219 
-3231 LGTDSSLRPTF
+3231 
-3242 EVGLRHDGGDAET
+3242 
-3255 GFGLEFGGGLALTDP
+3255 
-3270 VLGLSAEIRGHGLLT
+3270 
-3285 HEESTF
+3285 
-3291 RDHGVSGSLRY
+3291 
-3302 DPQPY
+3302 
-3307 SDLGLSLIVSPS
+3307 
-3319 WGAGQ
+3319 
-3324 RGIESMWETAPSA
+3324 
-3337 GAALGSFDNFGG
+3337 
-3349 ADSPDGRLD
+3349 
-3358 AEIGYGLPA
+3358 
-3367 LGGRATGTP
+3367 
-3376 WARVGLA
+3376 
-3383 EGAGDYRLGY
+3383 
-3393 RLNISGTELGI
+3393 
-3404 EYGQSEYDRDYWLGY
+3404 
-3419 GFGFVEGG
+3419 
-3427 RLAFHLGAELAR
+3427 
-3439 RVSANDNDADDQAA
+3439 
-3453 IRATLHW
+3453 